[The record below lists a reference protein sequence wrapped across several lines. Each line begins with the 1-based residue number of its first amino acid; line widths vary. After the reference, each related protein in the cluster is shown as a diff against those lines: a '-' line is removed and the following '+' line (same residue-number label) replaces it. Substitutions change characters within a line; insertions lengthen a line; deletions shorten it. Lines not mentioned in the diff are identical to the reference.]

1 MDVQSYMEIISGRRR
16 GLAGSAL
23 RTALKLLSVPYSAV
37 TSLRNFAFQ
46 SGLKKV
52 HKVSVP
58 VIAIGNLTT
67 GGTGKT
73 PVVAAVVQMV
83 QQAGKTPGI
92 VSRGYHADA
101 SGENDEKRVLS
112 VLCPNVPHQQDPDRV
127 AAANALIDQQAVD
140 CIVLD
145 DAFQH
150 RRIARDLN
158 VVLIDA
164 TNPFGFGHQ
173 LPRGLLRESLAG
185 LKRADLVLITRSDS
199 VSADELTSITREVVR
214 HNAAL
219 SDRIASVCFQPTELL
234 GHGNR
239 RQSLESIA
247 GQPVAVMTAI
257 GNPTAFVETCQ
268 RLSAEIVAT
277 HFFPDH
283 HHFTDDELKQ
293 VQDEA
298 KQNGAAVILTTL
310 KDLVKIPHSF
320 DNFLA
325 VQISTVFESAAAETL
340 VRDQVGVAVK
350 N

>member
-1 MDVQSYMEIISGRRR
+1 MDVHSYIEIISGKRR
-16 GLAGSAL
+16 GLAGSVL
-23 RTALKLLSVPYSAV
+23 RAALKLLSVPYAAV
-37 TSLRNFAFQ
+37 TRVRNFAFQ
-46 SGLKKV
+46 CGLKKV
-52 HKVSVP
+52 HQVSVP

-73 PVVAAVVQMV
+73 PVVAAVVQML
-83 QQAGKTPGI
+83 QQAGRTPGI

-101 SGENDEKRVLS
+101 SGENDEKRVLA
-112 VLCPNVPHQQDPDRV
+112 VLCPNVPHQQNPDRV
-127 AAANALIDQQAVD
+127 AAANVLIEQHGVD

-158 VVLIDA
+158 IVLIDA

-173 LPRGLLRESLAG
+173 LPRGLLRESLTG
-185 LKRADLVLITRSDS
+185 LKRADLALITRSDS
-199 VSADELTSITREVVR
+199 VSVDERNSIKSEVIR

-239 RQSLESIA
+239 QQSLESIS

-257 GNPTAFVETCQ
+257 GNPTAFVETCE
-268 RLSAEIVAT
+268 RLSAEIVT
-277 HFFPDH
+277 TRFFPDH
-283 HHFTDDELKQ
+283 HHFTDDELQQ

-298 KQNGAAVILTTL
+298 KQNGATRVLTTM
-310 KDLVKIPHSF
+310 KDLVKIPSRF
-320 DNFLA
+320 DDFLA
-325 VQISTVFESAAAETL
+325 VQISTVFDSSDAENIVRVQLAA
-340 VRDQVGVAVK
+340 VIQV
-350 N
+350 